1 MIIYTLN
8 FLLTVLIGSMIFFM
22 AVVSPSVF
30 ATLSTNASSK
40 FLRTIFPRM
49 FLFGFII
56 ALLSLILSYISG
68 KDLNSILLV
77 IVAVSFIINR
87 NYLTPKINNFRD
99 KELEGDEKASSN
111 FKYMHLLSVLL
122 FVLNF
127 VILIWIV
134 ISNYLNYNLYTLSCP
149 TG

>member
-8 FLLTVLIGSMIFFM
+8 FLLAVLTGSMIFFI

-30 ATLSTNASSK
+30 TTLSTNASSK

-56 ALLSLILSYISG
+56 AILSLILSYIS
-68 KDLNSILLV
+68 DDILNSILLV
-77 IVAVSFIINR
+77 IVAISFIINR

-99 KELEGDEKASSN
+99 KELEGDKKASSS

-127 VILIWIV
+127 IILIGIV
-134 ISNYLNYNLYTLSCP
+134 INNYFNYNL
-149 TG
+149 

>member
-8 FLLTVLIGSMIFFM
+8 FLLAVLIGSMIFFM

-40 FLRTIFPRM
+40 LLRTIFPRM

-56 ALLSLILSYISG
+56 TILSLVLCYISSNI
-68 KDLNSILLV
+68 LNSILLI
-77 IVAVSFIINR
+77 IVAMSFIINR
-87 NYLTPKINNFRD
+87 NYLTPKINDFRD
-99 KELEGDEKASSN
+99 KELEGDKKASSS

-127 VILIWIV
+127 VILIGIV
-134 ISNYLNYNLYTLSCP
+134 INNYFNYNL
-149 TG
+149 

>member
-8 FLLTVLIGSMIFFM
+8 FLLAVLIGSMTFFM
-22 AVVSPSVF
+22 AVVSPSIF

-40 FLRTIFPRM
+40 LLRTIFPRM

-56 ALLSLILSYISG
+56 AILSLVLCYISSNI
-68 KDLNSILLV
+68 LNSILLI
-77 IVAVSFIINR
+77 IVAMSFIINR
-87 NYLTPKINNFRD
+87 NYLTPKINNLRD
-99 KELEGDEKASSN
+99 KELDGDKKASSS

-127 VILIWIV
+127 IILIGIV
-134 ISNYLNYNLYTLSCP
+134 INNYFNYNL
-149 TG
+149 

>member
-1 MIIYTLN
+1 MIIYTLI
-8 FLLTVLIGSMIFFM
+8 FLVTILIGSMIFFM

-56 ALLSLILSYISG
+56 TFLSLILSYISG
-68 KDLNSILLV
+68 NILNSILLV

-122 FVLNF
+122 FILNF
-127 VILIWIV
+127 IILVSIV
-134 ISNYLNYNLYTLSCP
+134 IINYFNYNL
-149 TG
+149 

>member
-8 FLLTVLIGSMIFFM
+8 FLLAVLTGSMIFFM

-40 FLRTIFPRM
+40 LLRTIFPRM

-56 ALLSLILSYISG
+56 AILSLVLCYISSNI
-68 KDLNSILLV
+68 LNSILLIV
-77 IVAVSFIINR
+77 VAVSFAINR

-99 KELEGDEKASSN
+99 KELEGDKKASSS

-127 VILIWIV
+127 IILIGIV
-134 ISNYLNYNLYTLSCP
+134 INNYFNYNL
-149 TG
+149 

>member
-1 MIIYTLN
+1 MIVYLIN
-8 FLLTVLIGSMIFFM
+8 FFIAILLGSMIFFM

-30 ATLSTNASSK
+30 ATLSSNASSK

-56 ALLSLILSYISG
+56 AVLSLIFSFISG
-68 KDLNSILLV
+68 NILNCILLI
-77 IVAVSFIINR
+77 IVAISFIINR
-87 NYLTPKINNFRD
+87 NYLTPKINDFRD
-99 KELEGDEKASSN
+99 KELEGDQKASSS

-127 VILIWIV
+127 IILIGIV
-134 ISNYLNYNLYTLSCP
+134 INNYFNYNL
-149 TG
+149 

>member
-8 FLLTVLIGSMIFFM
+8 FLLAVLIGSMTFFM
-22 AVVSPSVF
+22 AVVSPSIF
-30 ATLSTNASSK
+30 ATLSINASSK
-40 FLRTIFPRM
+40 LLRTIFPRM

-56 ALLSLILSYISG
+56 AILSLVLCYISSNI
-68 KDLNSILLV
+68 LNSILLI
-77 IVAVSFIINR
+77 IVAMSFIINR

-99 KELEGDEKASSN
+99 KELEGDKKASSS

-127 VILIWIV
+127 IILIGIV
-134 ISNYLNYNLYTLSCP
+134 INNYISYNL
-149 TG
+149 

>member
-8 FLLTVLIGSMIFFM
+8 FLLAVLIGSMTFFM
-22 AVVSPSVF
+22 AVVSPSIF

-40 FLRTIFPRM
+40 LLRAIFPRM

-56 ALLSLILSYISG
+56 AILSLVLCYISG
-68 KDLNSILLV
+68 NILNSILLV
-77 IVAVSFIINR
+77 IVALSFVINR

-99 KELEGDEKASSN
+99 KELEGDKKASFN

-122 FVLNF
+122 FILNF
-127 VILIWIV
+127 IILVSIV
-134 ISNYLNYNLYTLSCP
+134 IINYFNYNL
-149 TG
+149 

>member
-8 FLLTVLIGSMIFFM
+8 FLLAVLIGSMIFFM
-22 AVVSPSVF
+22 TIISPSVF

-40 FLRTIFPRM
+40 LLRTIFPRM

-56 ALLSLILSYISG
+56 AILSLVLCYISSNI
-68 KDLNSILLV
+68 LNSILLI
-77 IVAVSFIINR
+77 IVAMSFIINR

-99 KELEGDEKASSN
+99 KELEGDKKASSS

-127 VILIWIV
+127 IILIGIV
-134 ISNYLNYNLYTLSCP
+134 INNYFNYNL
-149 TG
+149 

>member
-8 FLLTVLIGSMIFFM
+8 FLLAVLIGSMTFFM
-22 AVVSPSVF
+22 AVVSPSIF

-40 FLRTIFPRM
+40 LLRRIFPRM

-56 ALLSLILSYISG
+56 AILSIVLCYISVNI
-68 KDLNSILLV
+68 LNSILLI
-77 IVAVSFIINR
+77 IVAMSFIINR
-87 NYLTPKINNFRD
+87 NYLTPKINDFRD
-99 KELEGDEKASSN
+99 KELEGDKKASSS

-127 VILIWIV
+127 IILIGIV
-134 ISNYLNYNLYTLSCP
+134 INNYFNYNL
-149 TG
+149 

>member
-8 FLLTVLIGSMIFFM
+8 FLLTILIGSMIFFM

-30 ATLSTNASSK
+30 ATLSTNTSSK

-68 KDLNSILLV
+68 NNLNSILLV

-122 FVLNF
+122 FLLNF
-127 VILIWIV
+127 IILVSIV
-134 ISNYLNYNLYTLSCP
+134 IINYFNYNL
-149 TG
+149 

>member
-8 FLLTVLIGSMIFFM
+8 FLLAVLIGSMIFFM
-22 AVVSPSVF
+22 AVISPSVF

-40 FLRTIFPRM
+40 LLRTIFPRM

-56 ALLSLILSYISG
+56 AILSLVLCYISSNS
-68 KDLNSILLV
+68 LNSILLI
-77 IVAVSFIINR
+77 IVAISFIINR
-87 NYLTPKINNFRD
+87 NYLTPKINDFRD
-99 KELEGDEKASSN
+99 KELEGDKKASSS

-127 VILIWIV
+127 IILIGIV
-134 ISNYLNYNLYTLSCP
+134 INNYFNYNL
-149 TG
+149 

>member
-8 FLLTVLIGSMIFFM
+8 FLLAVLIGSMIFFM

-30 ATLSTNASSK
+30 TTLSTNASSK
-40 FLRTIFPRM
+40 LLRTIFPRM

-56 ALLSLILSYISG
+56 AILSLVLCYISSNT
-68 KDLNSILLV
+68 LNSILLI
-77 IVAVSFIINR
+77 IVAMSFIINR

-122 FVLNF
+122 FLLNF
-127 VILIWIV
+127 IILVSIV
-134 ISNYLNYNLYTLSCP
+134 IINYFNYNL
-149 TG
+149 

>member
-8 FLLTVLIGSMIFFM
+8 LLLAVLIGSMVFFM

-30 ATLSTNASSK
+30 TTLSTNASSK

-56 ALLSLILSYISG
+56 AFLSLILNYISG
-68 KDLNSILLV
+68 NILNSILL
-77 IVAVSFIINR
+77 IIAAMSFIINR
-87 NYLTPKINNFRD
+87 NYLTPKINDFRD
-99 KELEGDEKASSN
+99 KELEGDKKASLS

-127 VILIWIV
+127 IILIGIV
-134 ISNYLNYNLYTLSCP
+134 INNYFNYNL
-149 TG
+149 

>member
-1 MIIYTLN
+1 MIVYTLI
-8 FLLTVLIGSMIFFM
+8 FLVTILIGSMIFFI

-30 ATLSTNASSK
+30 VTLSTNASSK

-56 ALLSLILSYISG
+56 AVLSLILCYISG
-68 KDLNSILLV
+68 NILNSILLIIVV
-77 IVAVSFIINR
+77 ISFIINR
-87 NYLTPKINNFRD
+87 NYLTPKINDFRD
-99 KELEGDEKASSN
+99 KELEGDKKASSS

-127 VILIWIV
+127 IILIGIV
-134 ISNYLNYNLYTLSCP
+134 INNYFNYNL
-149 TG
+149 

>member
-1 MIIYTLN
+1 MIVYLIN
-8 FLLTVLIGSMIFFM
+8 FFIAILLGSMIFFM

-30 ATLSTNASSK
+30 ATLSSNASSK

-56 ALLSLILSYISG
+56 AVLSLIFSFISG
-68 KDLNSILLV
+68 NILNCILLI

-87 NYLTPKINNFRD
+87 NYLTPKINDFRD
-99 KELEGDEKASSN
+99 KELEGDKKASSS

-127 VILIWIV
+127 IILIGIV
-134 ISNYLNYNLYTLSCP
+134 INNYFNYNL
-149 TG
+149 

>member
-8 FLLTVLIGSMIFFM
+8 FFVTILIGSMIFFM

-40 FLRTIFPRM
+40 FLRIIFPRM

-56 ALLSLILSYISG
+56 AILSLILSYFSG
-68 KDLNSILLV
+68 NILNSILLV

-122 FVLNF
+122 FLLNF
-127 VILIWIV
+127 IILVSIV
-134 ISNYLNYNLYTLSCP
+134 IINYFNYNL
-149 TG
+149 

>member
-8 FLLTVLIGSMIFFM
+8 FLLAVLIGSMIFFM

-40 FLRTIFPRM
+40 LLRTIFPRM

-56 ALLSLILSYISG
+56 AILSLVLCYISN
-68 KDLNSILLV
+68 DILNSILLI
-77 IVAVSFIINR
+77 IVAMSFIINR
-87 NYLTPKINNFRD
+87 NYLTPKINDFRD
-99 KELEGDEKASSN
+99 KELEGDKKASSS

-127 VILIWIV
+127 IILIGIV
-134 ISNYLNYNLYTLSCP
+134 INNYFNYNL
-149 TG
+149 

>member
-8 FLLTVLIGSMIFFM
+8 FLLAVLIGSMIFFM

-30 ATLSTNASSK
+30 TTLSTNASSK

-56 ALLSLILSYISG
+56 ALLSLILSYISANN
-68 KDLNSILLV
+68 LNSILLV

-87 NYLTPKINNFRD
+87 NYLTPKINNLRD
-99 KELEGDEKASSN
+99 KELEGDQKASSN

-122 FVLNF
+122 FILNF
-127 VILIWIV
+127 IILVSIV
-134 ISNYLNYNLYTLSCP
+134 IINYFNYNL
-149 TG
+149 

>member
-1 MIIYTLN
+1 MIIYTLT
-8 FLLTVLIGSMIFFM
+8 FLVTILIGSMIFFM

-56 ALLSLILSYISG
+56 ALLSLILSYISANN
-68 KDLNSILLV
+68 LNSILLV
-77 IVAVSFIINR
+77 IVALSFIINR
-87 NYLTPKINNFRD
+87 NYLTPKINNLRD
-99 KELEGDEKASSN
+99 KELEGDQKASSN

-122 FVLNF
+122 FLLNF
-127 VILIWIV
+127 IILVSIV
-134 ISNYLNYNLYTLSCP
+134 IINYFNYNL
-149 TG
+149 

>member
-8 FLLTVLIGSMIFFM
+8 FLLAVLTGSMIFFM

-56 ALLSLILSYISG
+56 ALLSLILSYISANN
-68 KDLNSILLV
+68 LNSILLV

-87 NYLTPKINNFRD
+87 NYLTPKINNLRD
-99 KELEGDEKASSN
+99 KELEGDQKASSN
-111 FKYMHLLSVLL
+111 FKFMHLLSVLL
-122 FVLNF
+122 FILNF
-127 VILIWIV
+127 IILVSIV
-134 ISNYLNYNLYTLSCP
+134 IINYFNYNL
-149 TG
+149 

>member
-8 FLLTVLIGSMIFFM
+8 FFVTILIGSMIFFM

-40 FLRTIFPRM
+40 FLRIIFPRM

-56 ALLSLILSYISG
+56 TFLSLILSYISG
-68 KDLNSILLV
+68 NILNSILLV
-77 IVAVSFIINR
+77 IVALSFIINR

-99 KELEGDEKASSN
+99 KELEGDQKASSN

-122 FVLNF
+122 FILNF
-127 VILIWIV
+127 IILVSIV
-134 ISNYLNYNLYTLSCP
+134 IINYFNYNL
-149 TG
+149 

>member
-8 FLLTVLIGSMIFFM
+8 FLVTILIGSMIFFM
-22 AVVSPSVF
+22 AVISPSVF

-56 ALLSLILSYISG
+56 ALLSLILSYISANN
-68 KDLNSILLV
+68 LNSILLIV
-77 IVAVSFIINR
+77 VAVSFIINR

-122 FVLNF
+122 FILNF
-127 VILIWIV
+127 IILVSIV
-134 ISNYLNYNLYTLSCP
+134 IINYFNYNL
-149 TG
+149 

>member
-8 FLLTVLIGSMIFFM
+8 FLLTILIGSMIFFM

-30 ATLSTNASSK
+30 ATLSNNASSK

-56 ALLSLILSYISG
+56 TILSLVLSYILSNI
-68 KDLNSILLV
+68 LNTILLL
-77 IVAVSFIINR
+77 IVAISFIINR
-87 NYLTPKINNFRD
+87 NYLTPKINDFRD
-99 KELEGDEKASSN
+99 KELEGDKKASSS

-122 FVLNF
+122 FILNF
-127 VILIWIV
+127 IILVGII
-134 ISNYLNYNLYTLSCP
+134 INNYFNYNL
-149 TG
+149 

>member
-1 MIIYTLN
+1 MIIYTLI
-8 FLLTVLIGSMIFFM
+8 FLVTILIGSMIFFM

-56 ALLSLILSYISG
+56 AILSLILSYISG
-68 KDLNSILLV
+68 NILNSILLV

-122 FVLNF
+122 FLLNF
-127 VILIWIV
+127 IILVSIV
-134 ISNYLNYNLYTLSCP
+134 IINYFNYNL
-149 TG
+149 